1 MTAQS
6 PLFSD
11 ADILVVDDNPVNV
24 ELLMDLLEDEGYT
37 HVEGMTNPLLVI
49 DRMLAKRPDLIL
61 LDIRMPGMSG
71 LELLEKLHLE
81 FADMVPAVIV
91 LTAQIDEETRHQAL
105 SLGAQDFLTKP
116 FNHIEVLQRINNT
129 LHTLQLQRL
138 ISDRT
143 ERADLLEDL
152 VKQRT
157 KELVTLSRQDPV
169 TSLPNRHVILE
180 KLSQLKKENKDTLV
194 FFIALEGLDEISRL
208 HDYRITDQ
216 VLCELAKKVAENTS
230 IPIRLLGVW
239 SSNRWVVLCERAI
252 SESQAE
258 EIAQKL
264 LTLIEAPLH
273 IEQLLLYVRARIG
286 ISATL
291 EQRHAEQ
298 IIRMAAVA
306 LPTTNSLW
314 QGYSQELEDTLTRR
328 VQVRNALH
336 LAVDRSE
343 FHLLYQP
350 KIDIAT
356 GQICGAEALLRWESL
371 ILGRVMPM
379 EFIPVAEANGDII
392 AIGKWVI
399 TQTIADLLNWRSQQL
414 VSTDFSVAVNVA
426 SKQLMQT
433 DFASW
438 LISTVEAAGL
448 EPQALEVE
456 VTESGV
462 MTDMQLAKHQLQR
475 LSTAG
480 FKIAIDDFGTGY
492 SSLAYLRTLP
502 ISILKIDREFI
513 REMHNNTQDQRLTST
528 IIDMARHFQFKTV
541 AEGVEVPAQLELLR
555 KMGCDK
561 VQGFMFAPPV
571 NEATL
576 MRLIT
581 TGFPAYEGIA

>member
-1 MTAQS
+1 MIAQTF
-6 PLFSD
+6 LFTD

-37 HVEGMTNPLLVI
+37 QVEGMTDPLQVT
-49 DRMLAKRPDLIL
+49 DRVLAKQPDLIL
-61 LDIRMPGMSG
+61 LDIRMPGMNG
-71 LELLEKLHLE
+71 LELLEKLHRE
-81 FADMVPAVIV
+81 FAERTPAVIV

-105 SLGAQDFLTKP
+105 RLGAQDFLTKP
-116 FNHIEVLQRINNT
+116 FNHTEALQRINN
-129 LHTLQLQRL
+129 TLQLQRL

-143 ERADLLEDL
+143 QRADLLEEL

-157 KELVTLSRQDPV
+157 KELATLSRQDPV
-169 TSLPNRHVILE
+169 TSLPNRHVIIE
-180 KLSQLKKENKDTLV
+180 KLTQLKKEKKDTLV

-216 VLCELAKKVAENTS
+216 VLCELAKKVAKNTS
-230 IPIRLLGVW
+230 IPLHLLGVW
-239 SSNRWVVLCERAI
+239 SSNRWVILCESAI
-252 SESQAE
+252 TEDQAD

-273 IEQLLLYVRARIG
+273 IDQLLLYVRARIG

-291 EQRHAEQ
+291 GERCAEQ

-306 LPTTNSLW
+306 LPTAHSLW
-314 QGYSQELEDTLTRR
+314 QGYSQELENILTRR
-328 VQVRNALH
+328 IQVRDALH
-336 LAVDRSE
+336 LAVDRNE

-350 KIDIAT
+350 KIEIAT
-356 GQICGAEALLRWESL
+356 GRICGAEALLRWESPA
-371 ILGRVMPM
+371 LGRVMPM

-399 TQTIADLLNWRSQQL
+399 SQTIADLLEWRRQEL
-414 VSTDFSVAVNVA
+414 VDLDFSVAVNVA
-426 SKQLMQT
+426 SKQLMQP

-438 LISTVEAAGL
+438 LISTVETADL
-448 EPQALEVE
+448 EPKTLEIE

-462 MTDMQLAKHQLQR
+462 MTDMQLAKYQLQH
-475 LSTAG
+475 LSAAG

-513 REMHNNTQDQRLTST
+513 REMHNNCQDQRLTST
-528 IIDMARHFQFKTV
+528 IIDMARHFEFKTV
-541 AEGVEVPAQLELLR
+541 AEGVEEPAQLELLR
-555 KMGCDK
+555 TMGCDK

-571 NEATL
+571 DKNTL
-576 MRLIT
+576 IGLVS
-581 TGFPAYEGIA
+581 TGFPAYEGIV

>member
-1 MTAQS
+1 MTVQTS
-6 PLFSD
+6 LFTN
-11 ADILVVDDNPVNV
+11 ANILVVDDNPVNV

-37 HVEGMTNPLLVI
+37 CVEGMTDPLQVTDYI
-49 DRMLAKRPDLIL
+49 LAKQPDLIL

-71 LELLEKLHLE
+71 LELLEKLRRELE
-81 FADMVPAVIV
+81 DTAPAVIV
-91 LTAQIDEETRHQAL
+91 LTAQIDEATRHEAL
-105 SLGAQDFLTKP
+105 RLGAQDFLTKP

-129 LHTLQLQRL
+129 LQLQRL

-152 VKQRT
+152 VEQRT
-157 KELVTLSRQDPV
+157 RELATLSRQDPV
-169 TSLPNRHVILE
+169 TALPNRHVILE
-180 KLSQLKKENKDTLV
+180 KLSQLQKEGKKILV
-194 FFIALEGLDEISRL
+194 FFIALQGLDEISRL

-216 VLCELAKKVAENTS
+216 VLCELAKKIKENTAL
-230 IPIRLLGVW
+230 PTCLLGVW
-239 SSNRWVVLCERAI
+239 GSNKWVVLCESPITETSAN
-252 SESQAE
+252 
-258 EIAQKL
+258 EIAQSL
-264 LTLIEAPLH
+264 LNTIEAPLY
-273 IEQLLLYVRARIG
+273 IKQLLLYVRARIG

-328 VQVRNALH
+328 VQVRDALH
-336 LAVDRSE
+336 LAVERNE
-343 FHLLYQP
+343 FYLLYQP

-356 GQICGAEALLRWESL
+356 GEICGAEALLRWESPT
-371 ILGRVMPM
+371 LGRVMPM

-392 AIGKWVI
+392 SIGKWVI
-399 TQTIADLLNWRSQQL
+399 AQALADLLTWRSQQL
-414 VSTDFSVAVNVA
+414 VNDDFSVAVNVA
-426 SKQLMQT
+426 SQQLMQT
-433 DFASW
+433 DFSNW
-438 LISTVEAAGL
+438 LINTLLSSKLTPDVL
-448 EPQALEVE
+448 EIE

-462 MTDMQLAKHQLQR
+462 MTDMQLAKHQLEG
-475 LSTAG
+475 LSAAG

-555 KMGCDK
+555 KMGCDF

-571 NEATL
+571 DKTTL
-576 MRLIT
+576 MKLVA
-581 TGFPAYEGIA
+581 TGFPNYKGTA